1 MGMTFSRPRCISL
14 TQHLSSIGPPPLSP
28 SPLTSPA
35 HPSGRDLIVAHHCH
49 SCGTICTYQ
58 HHLPRTIFKSG
69 HASSSAA
76 TVALHRCDPAGIL
89 EKVNSIKAKWKM
101 FNRRYFVKN
110 QMDKW
115 MRQNYKE
122 RAWELFKTSKRQS
135 EYAKKV
141 NIAQN
146 ENTSPQYHHPCIIRN
161 PLFLQFSTFFI
172 FQHLYSRQSI
182 SSVF

>member
-1 MGMTFSRPRCISL
+1 MTFSRPRCISL

-76 TVALHRCDPAGIL
+76 ARQLVLSLCTVVTQL
-89 EKVNSIKAKWKM
+89 EFWK
-101 FNRRYFVKN
+101 R
-110 QMDKW
+110 
-115 MRQNYKE
+115 
-122 RAWELFKTSKRQS
+122 
-135 EYAKKV
+135 
-141 NIAQN
+141 
-146 ENTSPQYHHPCIIRN
+146 
-161 PLFLQFSTFFI
+161 
-172 FQHLYSRQSI
+172 
-182 SSVF
+182 